1 MEAALRARLLGAA
14 PVAALLPDYTPPG
27 EGPRKTVFNEER
39 PQSSPLPAL
48 LISIISDIR
57 AQTLSGWD
65 MLEARAQVDVL
76 ATSFAQ
82 KKALKEAVITALA
95 PAQEINGIQFMRATD
110 IAAVPRNERTE
121 TQFIFR
127 DAIDFLIRWKVTA

>member
-1 MEAALRARLLGAA
+1 MDMEAALRARLLGAA
-14 PVAALLPDYTPPG
+14 PVAGLVDQRVYWDD
-27 EGPRKTVFNEER
+27 R
-39 PQSSPLPAL
+39 PQGSPLPAVL
-48 LISIISDIR
+48 LTVISDIR
-57 AQTLSGWD
+57 GQTLSDWD
-65 MLEARAQVDVL
+65 MLEARVQADVFGS
-76 ATSFAQ
+76 TFAE

-95 PAQEINGIQFMRATD
+95 PAQEFNGIQFMRATD